1 MRTIGMVIAILSA
14 TAIGEAAESSGA
26 KSPLLAGEYRW
37 LASPPR
43 VSPAPT
49 DGGDWH
55 AVKDPSIVRYGDRW
69 HLFSTVRGKK
79 RSHAIEYI
87 SFASW
92 DDTSAARRRILPCHE
107 GFFCAP
113 QVFFFTPHK
122 KWYLICQASDPSWDP
137 PYRPAFS
144 TTTDIARAESWSPL
158 KPLVEKK
165 ADEVKAWL
173 DFWVICDDAKAYLF
187 FTSLDGKMWR
197 AETKLADFPAGWSN
211 PVVALRGDVFEAS
224 HTYRVKGEDRYLT
237 LIEAQGGRGW
247 RYYKAY
253 AADRLDGEWT
263 PIAAEKDRAFASMR
277 NVEQPGGRWTD
288 SISHAELIRAGFD
301 EKLEVDPRAPKL
313 LFQGVLDVDRRGKAY
328 GEIPW
333 RLGLLELGKEGAAWN
348 ERSR

>member
-1 MRTIGMVIAILSA
+1 MRTIGVWIAIVSA
-14 TAIGEAAESSGA
+14 RAIAEAAESSAA
-26 KSPLLAGEYRW
+26 KPSLLAGEYRW
-37 LASPPR
+37 SADPPR
-43 VSPAPT
+43 VAAAPT
-49 DGGDWH
+49 DGGDWLS
-55 AVKDPSIVRYGDRW
+55 VKDPSIVRHGDRW
-69 HLFSTVRGKK
+69 HLFCTVRGKK

-87 SFASW
+87 SFKSW
-92 DDTSAARRRILPCHE
+92 DETKGAERRILPCHA

-113 QVFFFTPHK
+113 QIFYFTPHK

-144 TTTDIARAESWSPL
+144 TTADIARPESWSAL

-165 ADEVKAWL
+165 PEDVNAWL

-211 PVVALRGDVFEAS
+211 PVIALQGDVFEAS
-224 HTYRVKGEDRYLT
+224 HTYRIKGADRYVT
-237 LIEAQGGRGW
+237 LIEAQGGHGW

-253 AADRLDGEWT
+253 VADRLDGEWK
-263 PIAAEKDRAFASMR
+263 PIAAERDRAFASMR

-288 SISHAELIRAGFD
+288 SISHGELLRAGFD
-301 EKLEVDPRAPKL
+301 EKLEVDPLAPRL
-313 LFQGVLDVDRRGKAY
+313 IFQGVLDKDRQGKAY

-333 RLGLLELGKEGAAWN
+333 RLGLLELVKGG
-348 ERSR
+348 SG